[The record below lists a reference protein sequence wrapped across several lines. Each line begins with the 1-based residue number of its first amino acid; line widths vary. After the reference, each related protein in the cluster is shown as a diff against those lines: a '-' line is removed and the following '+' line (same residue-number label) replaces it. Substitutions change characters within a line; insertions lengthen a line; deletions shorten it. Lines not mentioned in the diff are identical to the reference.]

1 MIFGGTKHWLLLC
14 KRESFYLCAITKDH
28 NLFVPLEKWKI
39 LYYPHNLFVPLE
51 KWKKISYVPVLSI
64 LLLTAA
70 NSLQK

>member
-28 NLFVPLEKWKI
+28 NLFVPLEKWK
-39 LYYPHNLFVPLE
+39 
-51 KWKKISYVPVLSI
+51 KISYVPVLSI